1 MRWCQLLLLARLTR
15 RAAHVVGRGRSTAD
29 ALLDAML
36 DEEDQL
42 VADGWAGRVSAQ
54 CEVLTRVEQL
64 LAAALPPGLA
74 CVSKS
79 SALPA
84 GTPRMLSC

>member
-64 LAAALPPGLA
+64 LAAAPMNRSGSRASELGA
-74 CVSKS
+74 RGCARGCV
-79 SALPA
+79 
-84 GTPRMLSC
+84 RR